1 MSGETG
7 EEKPEVKPAPAPGP
21 APRKGRKRIRKFLAV
36 LAAGL
41 GIGRKGHQAAMAET
55 ARTSN
60 FLAEERTDMAME
72 RTYWA
77 AERTL
82 QAWIRTALSMISF
95 GFTIGKLGQ
104 AISGIEVK
112 GFRGLRE
119 ISVSSIAYLL
129 VILGTLVLLAA
140 AWQYGVRVHELCE
153 QGLKRQPSIA
163 FAVALILC
171 VLGVAAFS
179 ALVMKI

>member
-7 EEKPEVKPAPAPGP
+7 EKKPEVKPAPAHGP
-21 APRKGRKRIRKFLAV
+21 VPAKGLKGIRKFLAV
-36 LAAGL
+36 LGAGL
-41 GIGRKGHQAAMAET
+41 GIGRGGRQAAVVET
-55 ARTSN
+55 TKMSN

-112 GFRGLRE
+112 GFRGMRE
-119 ISVSSIAYLL
+119 IGVSSIAYFL
-129 VILGTLVLLAA
+129 VILGTLVLLTA

-153 QGLKRQPSIA
+153 LGLQRQPSIA